1 MNEETTVAVTPEA
14 TQATDTQEAQ
24 ALDPQALA
32 KELEKTRR
40 EAAKYRTQLREREEA
55 EKQARTLAEQEALKA
70 KPLEERLKA
79 LESER
84 QTLAQSLEQK
94 EAELAVRELRGQ
106 LRDAGVP
113 KETLDDALDLYLAA
127 VDRAPEGEEP
137 ELADFLKSRPY
148 LVPTTKAPPTLPG
161 APSGVGA
168 GKSPSLAQQAEQ
180 AREAGNIALYI
191 ALSEKAR
198 KEANA

>member
-1 MNEETTVAVTPEA
+1 MSEEQIVTADAPAASQAATETTP
-14 TQATDTQEAQ
+14 DTTS
-24 ALDPQALA
+24 
-32 KELEKTRR
+32 ELEALR
-40 EAAKYRTQLREREEA
+40 AKYQKAQEDIKRFRTRAQEVEEA
-55 EKQARTLAEQEALKA
+55 RRQAEEAKLASQ
-70 KPLEERLKA
+70 PLEERLKA
-79 LESER
+79 LESEK

-148 LVPTTKAPPTLPG
+148 LVPNTKAPPTLPG

-168 GKSPSLAQQAEQ
+168 GRTSLAQQAEE
-180 AREAGNIALYI
+180 ARNAGNIALYI
-191 ALSEKAR
+191 ALSEKAK

>member
-1 MNEETTVAVTPEA
+1 MTEDTTPAAAALEA
-14 TQATDTQEAQ
+14 TQATETTETT
-24 ALDPQALA
+24 LDPQALA

-79 LESER
+79 LESEK
-84 QTLAQSLEQK
+84 QSLAQTLEQK

-127 VDRAPEGEEP
+127 VDRSEEGQEP

-148 LVPTTKAPPTLPG
+148 LVPSTKAPPTLPG

-168 GKSPSLAQQAEQ
+168 GRTSLAQQAEE
-180 AREAGNIALYI
+180 ARNAGNIALYI

>member
-1 MNEETTVAVTPEA
+1 MTEDTTPAAAALEA
-14 TQATDTQEAQ
+14 TQATETTETT
-24 ALDPQALA
+24 LDPQALA

-79 LESER
+79 LESEK
-84 QTLAQSLEQK
+84 QSLAQTLEQK

-127 VDRAPEGEEP
+127 VDRSEEGQEP

-168 GKSPSLAQQAEQ
+168 GRTPLAQQAEE
-180 AREAGNIALYI
+180 ARNAGNIALYI
-191 ALSEKAR
+191 ALSEKAK

>member
-1 MNEETTVAVTPEA
+1 MSEEQIVTADAPAASQAATETTP
-14 TQATDTQEAQ
+14 DTTS
-24 ALDPQALA
+24 
-32 KELEKTRR
+32 ELEALR
-40 EAAKYRTQLREREEA
+40 AKYQKAQEDIKRFRTRAQEVEEA
-55 EKQARTLAEQEALKA
+55 RRQAEEAKLASQ
-70 KPLEERLKA
+70 PLEERLKA
-79 LESER
+79 LESEK
-84 QTLAQSLEQK
+84 QSLAQTLEQK

-148 LVPTTKAPPTLPG
+148 LVPNTKAPPTLPG

-168 GKSPSLAQQAEQ
+168 GKSLTKESLARMTPEEINSRWDDIQALFGKK
-180 AREAGNIALYI
+180 R
-191 ALSEKAR
+191 
-198 KEANA
+198 